1 VRTGH
6 HGAMEEP
13 LDMTITAASDIP
25 VSSLAGGAV
34 EWIGPDAPLVEAARR
49 LAHDSIGALVVGDG
63 TEPVGVLSER
73 DVVRAVADE
82 RDQSTTTVADVMT
95 RDLRWCDIDA
105 TVGDVAGEMMTH
117 YVRHLLLQEAGSL
130 AGIVSIR
137 DLLGALT
144 TMEDVEG

>member
-1 VRTGH
+1 
-6 HGAMEEP
+6 MEEP

-25 VSSLAGGAV
+25 VGSLAGGAV
-34 EWIGPDAPLVEAARR
+34 EWIRADASLVEAAHR
-49 LAHDSIGALVVGDG
+49 LAEDSIGALVVGDG

-144 TMEDVEG
+144 TTEDVEG

>member
-1 VRTGH
+1 
-6 HGAMEEP
+6 MEEP
-13 LDMTITAASDIP
+13 LDMTMTAASDIP
-25 VSSLAGGAV
+25 VGSLAGGAV
-34 EWIGPDAPLVEAARR
+34 EWIRADSPLVEAARR
-49 LAHDSIGALVVGDG
+49 LADDSIGALVVGDG

-82 RDQSTTTVADVMT
+82 RDQSATTVADVMT

-105 TVGDVAGEMMTH
+105 TVGEVAAEMMTH

-144 TMEDVEG
+144 SEDVED

>member
-1 VRTGH
+1 
-6 HGAMEEP
+6 MEEP

-25 VSSLAGGAV
+25 VGSLAGGAV
-34 EWIGPDAPLVEAARR
+34 EWIRADAPLVEAARR
-49 LAHDSIGALVVGDG
+49 LADDSIGALVVGDG

-82 RDQSTTTVADVMT
+82 RDQAATTVADVMT
-95 RDLRWCDIDA
+95 QDLRWCDIDA
-105 TVGDVAGEMMTH
+105 SVGEVAAEMMSH

-144 TMEDVEG
+144 TVEDVEG

>member
-1 VRTGH
+1 
-6 HGAMEEP
+6 
-13 LDMTITAASDIP
+13 MTITAASDIP
-25 VSSLAGGAV
+25 VGSLAGGAV
-34 EWIGPDAPLVEAARR
+34 EWIRADAPLVEAARR
-49 LAHDSIGALVVGDG
+49 LADDSIGALVVGDG

-82 RDQSTTTVADVMT
+82 RDQTATTVADVMAQ
-95 RDLRWCDIDA
+95 DLRWCDIDA
-105 TVGDVAGEMMTH
+105 SVGEVAAEMMTH

-144 TMEDVEG
+144 PVEDVES